1 MSCDGESTPRP
12 WTSEERVYAALA
24 HDDAATFT
32 VTAARMGYEPIGTA
46 SDDVAWVTATIVD
59 NGTAAVRTFITV
71 GPTGSGASIEVAAA
85 GIYERWV
92 EWSVSGEGP
101 VQRRLSPPDQLT

>member
-1 MSCDGESTPRP
+1 
-12 WTSEERVYAALA
+12 VYAQL
-24 HDDAATFT
+24 DQETGATFT
-32 VTAARMGYEPIGTA
+32 VLSARMGFEPIGTA

-71 GPTGSGASIEVAAA
+71 GPTGSGASIEVAAD